1 MLHRLRAVRK
11 NDKGFTLTELL
22 IVIVILGVLTGIVVF
37 AVGAFSDRGVKA
49 ACSADKRIV
58 QTAVEA
64 FYAKNG
70 TYPDDVAALGT
81 ATNNFLRP
89 PLPPTTVADGAA
101 KGYYVSYVKSTGAV
115 TANLVAGGVAGAAC

>member
-1 MLHRLRAVRK
+1 VLHRLRAVRK

-49 ACSADKRIV
+49 ACSADKRQV

-64 FYAKNG
+64 YYAKNG
-70 TYPDDVAALGT
+70 SYPANLGALVP
-81 ATNNFLRP
+81 AFLREAP
-89 PLPPTTVADGAA
+89 SNPQYTI
-101 KGYYVSYVKSTGAV
+101 SYNSTTGAV
-115 TANLVAGGVAGAAC
+115 TASVTGPPVVEL